1 MRFAWILLL
10 CAAAF
15 GQDVRPKI
23 DRTEWALLASD
34 AAARGLDVYSTH
46 RALAAGNRE
55 VVLPGWIADHVPVM
69 ALYSGGIVAGQY
81 YTARRLRRHP
91 RLAHLIAGA
100 DVSITLPSAVRN
112 LYMRMC
118 GPGEIDTAHG
128 CGVR

>member
-34 AAARGLDVYSTH
+34 AAARGLDLYSTH
-46 RALAAGNRE
+46 RALAGGNRE
-55 VVLPGWIADHVPVM
+55 VALPGWIADHGPVM

-81 YTARRLRRHP
+81 YAARKLRHHP
-91 RLAHLIAGA
+91 KLAHFITGA

-112 LYMRMC
+112 LYMRVC
-118 GPGEIDTAHG
+118 GPGEIDTVIG
-128 CGVR
+128 CAVR